1 MVSQDD
7 DHMAVWQHTYWHTL
21 KLVLAPGLL
30 RTRVFDDETK
40 CKDKHPLCHHSVCK
54 CPVTVSTIS
63 EMPPRPSTV
72 SEPAATSVRP
82 ASCTA
87 YACNDAASAC
97 CASSNSWV
105 LLSTPSTTVF
115 SPDSCQQIDHCT
127 SVHRRITR
135 YANAR
140 HQIRQLPS
148 SQSTSYKLPHLPGAQ
163 PRSTTDSQLA
173 VQANRSVR
181 TLRSHL
187 ARRHAQA
194 ARHH

>member
-1 MVSQDD
+1 MMKPSAKTSIRSAITAFASAQSLCRPSLKCRQGPAQSVSPLRPLF
-7 DHMAVWQHTYWHTL
+7 AQHH
-21 KLVLAPGLL
+21 AL
-30 RTRVFDDETK
+30 RTLAMMLHLHAVPAPTAG
-40 CKDKHPLCHHSVCK
+40 CC
-54 CPVTVSTIS
+54 CPPPVRPSSPPTPVSRSTIALQ
-63 EMPPRPSTV
+63 ST
-72 SEPAATSVRP
+72 A
-82 ASCTA
+82 
-87 YACNDAASAC
+87 
-97 CASSNSWV
+97 V
-105 LLSTPSTTVF
+105 LHVM
-115 SPDSCQQIDHCT
+115 QMH
-127 SVHRRITR
+127 
-135 YANAR
+135 R